1 MLENLGDVMFTRNE
15 SKAKNRIDDVTIERV
30 KLNREEFDESL
41 FEYEK
46 HKSVIKASFQEKQ
59 QKRQQDFVNKEEKLQ
74 INVTMDE
81 LERDLLAYKM
91 NTNKERNQSRK
102 LENGLEKYQIDISLE
117 EIAKKKDELKS
128 KMDRILSV
136 KTDDE
141 PNKQPVKPDITK
153 KQEPQNLNDLYKW
166 VKVERPK
173 TQEKIQEPENQSLEY
188 QQLYSNYYYSYY
200 RHYFNQFYNK

>member
-1 MLENLGDVMFTRNE
+1 MIENLGDVMFTRNE

-81 LERDLLAYKM
+81 LERDLLTYKM
-91 NTNKERNQSRK
+91 NSNKERNQRSRK

-117 EIAKKKDELKS
+117 EIAKKRDELKS

-136 KTDDE
+136 KTEDE
-141 PNKQPVKPDITK
+141 SNKQPVKTDK
-153 KQEPQNLNDLYKW
+153 KEPQNLNDLYKW

-173 TQEKIQEPENQSLEY
+173 TQEKLQEPEINQSPDY
-188 QQLYSNYYYSYY
+188 QQLYSSYYYNYYKQ
-200 RHYFNQFYNK
+200 YFNQFYNK

>member
-117 EIAKKKDELKS
+117 EIAKKRDELKS

>member
-1 MLENLGDVMFTRNE
+1 MIENLGDVMFTRNE

-102 LENGLEKYQIDISLE
+102 LENGLEKYQISLE
-117 EIAKKKDELKS
+117 EIAKKRDELKS

-136 KTDDE
+136 KTDDDS
-141 PNKQPVKPDITK
+141 NKQPLKPDITK

-166 VKVERPK
+166 VKVEKSK
-173 TQEKIQEPENQSLEY
+173 TQEKIQEPEINQSPDY
-188 QQLYSNYYYSYY
+188 QQLYSNYYYNYY
-200 RHYFNQFYNK
+200 KHYFNQFYNK